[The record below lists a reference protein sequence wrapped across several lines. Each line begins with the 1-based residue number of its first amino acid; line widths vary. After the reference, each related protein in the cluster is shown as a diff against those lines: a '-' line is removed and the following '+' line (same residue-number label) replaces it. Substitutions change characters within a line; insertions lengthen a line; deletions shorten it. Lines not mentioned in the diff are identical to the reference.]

1 MCLIMKLKK
10 LSNIIKI
17 ILYGE
22 KMKKILGLIVASL
35 LIPTVFAEPVNVGG
49 VRLLNLRGVES
60 GKRAD
65 LVYERL
71 SNLLGQSIKAED
83 VSVSV
88 IKSTYVVKVKDSVLV
103 SVTSADSRVNK
114 TSAKKLAEIWAKNLE
129 KTLPEVCSLGK

>member
-1 MCLIMKLKK
+1 
-10 LSNIIKI
+10 
-17 ILYGE
+17 
-22 KMKKILGLIVASL
+22 MKKILGLIVASL

-88 IKSTYVVKVKDSVLV
+88 IKSTYVVKV
-103 SVTSADSRVNK
+103 
-114 TSAKKLAEIWAKNLE
+114 
-129 KTLPEVCSLGK
+129 